1 MEISLGNEAVARPEI
16 RLAVLAMV
24 GTTVSDGGL
33 QEGALARVL
42 AEQGIPE
49 GSAEHAAMV
58 QYSRQAAGTSK
69 LEVFGRFF
77 PEPGRA
83 EEANRSFER
92 HCDELIGSGIISP
105 IPGAEEAITT
115 LQAAG
120 IQVCLA
126 TGFGR
131 HTQNTV
137 LEKLG
142 WMGLADLSMCPAD
155 AGRGRPYPDIILT
168 AVLALDLDDVR
179 TVAVVG
185 DSTADMQSG
194 LRAGAGIVA
203 GVLTGAH
210 DEASLRAAGAT
221 AVVPSIV
228 DVPQL
233 LTRS

>member
-1 MEISLGNEAVARPEI
+1 MEIFLDYEAAARPGI

-33 QEGALARVL
+33 LDGALARVL
-42 AEQGIPE
+42 AEQGIAE
-49 GSAEHAAMV
+49 GSAEYATMV
-58 QYSRQAAGTSK
+58 QYARQAAGTSK
-69 LEVFGRFF
+69 LEVFSRFF
-77 PEPGRA
+77 TEPGRA

-92 HCDELIGSGIISP
+92 HCDELIGSGAISP
-105 IPGAEEAITT
+105 IPGAEEAIAK
-115 LQAAG
+115 LQSAG

-131 HTQNTV
+131 HTQNTL

-142 WMGLADLSMCPAD
+142 WMGVADLSMCPAD

-194 LRAGAGIVA
+194 VRSGAGIVV

-221 AVVPSIV
+221 AVVPSIA
-228 DVPQL
+228 DIPQL
-233 LTRS
+233 LIRR